1 MIELKRTEGVIDF
14 ILPREE
20 IVKVRGNTYL
30 HCNFKDL
37 MIVGNYTPVSYHGVK
52 S

>member
-1 MIELKRTEGVIDF
+1 MIEVEHGEGVIDF
-14 ILPREE
+14 ILPKNE

-37 MIVGNYTPVSYHGVK
+37 CIVGNYTPVNYEGVN
-52 S
+52 